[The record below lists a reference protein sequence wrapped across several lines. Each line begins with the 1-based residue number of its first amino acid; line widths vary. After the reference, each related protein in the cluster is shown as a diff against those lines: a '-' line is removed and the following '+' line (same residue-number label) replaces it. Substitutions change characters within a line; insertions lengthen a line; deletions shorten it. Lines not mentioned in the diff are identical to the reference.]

1 MTRHA
6 SPVTRRHRSAAALR
20 LAHWCAVLALI
31 ALTFLCLLWE
41 AVLAPIRPG
50 GSLLILKALPLLA
63 PLFGLL
69 RENLMAYKWTLL
81 LALPYFAEGV
91 VRAWSDTGSSQ
102 QLAAAEIALSLALFV
117 ACALYVRLPRPA
129 GAAQPS

>member
-1 MTRHA
+1 
-6 SPVTRRHRSAAALR
+6 LR
-20 LAHWCAVLALI
+20 AAHWCASLALI
-31 ALTFLCLLWE
+31 ALIFLCLLWE

-50 GSLLILKALPLLA
+50 GSLLMLKALPLLA

-69 RENLMAYKWTLL
+69 RENVMAYKWTLL

-91 VRAWSDTGSSQ
+91 VRAWSDTGLSQ

-117 ACALYVRLPRPA
+117 ACALYVRLPRPQ
-129 GAAQPS
+129 AAP